1 MADDQLAATTDVAA
15 PAVPDAGAPV
25 PPADAPVA
33 PVAVPAVPPDL
44 VTIAPDALEL
54 FVRIATVVH
63 GPAPELEKVAFVL
76 DTACAATG
84 ALRGAFVRLDE
95 PSSDAVHVAGAL
107 SLHELGGPA
116 RVELVRRT
124 LRAGAVLDIAPGR
137 PGQLRVLA
145 VPVPRREQRPHGA
158 LVVRSADDAG
168 FRDGGLAAMQALAA
182 HLGVA
187 LDNLG
192 ELHEVQAL
200 RELQKDA
207 VQQLQEAV
215 RPAMPTGV
223 PDTELGV
230 HYLQADPYAQ
240 TGGDLYDWQ
249 LLPDGDLLLVVVDVM
264 GKGVAATKDAVNVI
278 HAVRLLVL
286 EDAPLERVVARADE
300 ILARHYPELV
310 ATLLLGR
317 YTPSTGVL
325 RLAGGGHP
333 PLLLMTADHD
343 VREVLA
349 PGLPIGWPGAGSI
362 EVVTVTLG
370 RNDTAVFYTDGLT
383 EATKDIEEGF
393 ARLAT
398 AARETARYPAMPMA
412 RALVERALEGHTH
425 SDDSL
430 ALVLRRRTPPDTV
443 AAPPMRPFEYR
454 FSPMAANVSLVRH
467 TLGDWL
473 TLQGVVGTDRD
484 DLLLIAS
491 ELCSNAVRAGSGA
504 PGSLA
509 LRARADED
517 AVVIDVEDDGE
528 GFELPAAA
536 TDGDLPDVDAETGR
550 GLFLVRVLAD
560 DLRVSVEDGRTVVSV
575 VKRAVLS
582 AWH

>member
-1 MADDQLAATTDVAA
+1 MADEHSTTDVVTPPAA
-15 PAVPDAGAPV
+15 TGAP
-25 PPADAPVA
+25 D
-33 PVAVPAVPPDL
+33 VPADL

-54 FVRIATVVH
+54 FVRVATIVH
-63 GPAPELEKVAFVL
+63 GPATEADKLAFVV
-76 DTACAATG
+76 DTACAAAG
-84 ALRGAFVRLDE
+84 ATRGAFVRLDE
-95 PSSDAVHVAGAL
+95 ETLDAVHVAGSL
-107 SLHELGGPA
+107 SLEGLDAPT

-124 LRAGAVLDIAPGR
+124 LRAGGVLDVAAPT
-137 PGQLRVLA
+137 PVLA
-145 VPVPRREQRPHGA
+145 VPVPRHERRPHGA
-158 LVVRSADDAG
+158 LVVAAPAAEDKR
-168 FRDGGLAAMQALAA
+168 FRDGAVAAMQALAA

-187 LDNLG
+187 LDNVG
-192 ELHEVQAL
+192 QLHELRQL

-207 VQQLQEAV
+207 VHQLQEAV

-333 PLLLMTADHD
+333 PLLVLTADHD

-349 PGLPIGWPGAGSI
+349 PGIPIGWPGAGSL
-362 EVVTVTLG
+362 EVVTITLG
-370 RNDTAVFYTDGLT
+370 RNDTAVFYTDGLI
-383 EATKDIEEGF
+383 EATKDIDDGV
-393 ARLAT
+393 ARLAR

-430 ALVLRRRTPPDTV
+430 ALVLRRRSPPESE
-443 AAPPMRPFEYR
+443 AGPLMRPFEYR
-454 FSPMAANVSLVRH
+454 FSPVASNVSLVRH

-473 TLQGVVGTDRD
+473 TLQGVTGTDRD
-484 DLLLIAS
+484 DLVLIAS
-491 ELCSNAVRAGSGA
+491 ELCANAVRAASGA

-509 LRARADED
+509 LRARADGD
-517 AVVIDVEDDGE
+517 SIVVEVEDDGD
-528 GFELPAAA
+528 GFELPPTT
-536 TDGDLPDVDAETGR
+536 TDGDLPDPDAESGR
-550 GLFLVRVLAD
+550 GLFLVGVLAD
-560 DLRVSVEDGRTVVSV
+560 QLRVAVGNGRTVVSA
-575 VKRAVLS
+575 VKRAVLPT
-582 AWH
+582 HN

>member
-1 MADDQLAATTDVAA
+1 M
-15 PAVPDAGAPV
+15 PAVPA
-25 PPADAPVA
+25 
-33 PVAVPAVPPDL
+33 DL
-44 VTIAPDALEL
+44 VTIAPEALEL
-54 FVRIATVVH
+54 FVRVATIVH
-63 GPAPELEKVAFVL
+63 GPATEADKLAFVV
-76 DTACAATG
+76 DTACAAAG
-84 ALRGAFVRLDE
+84 ASRGAFVRLDE
-95 PSSDAVHVAGAL
+95 ATLDAVHVAGSL
-107 SLHELGGPA
+107 SLRDLDAPT

-124 LRAGAVLDIAPGR
+124 LRAGGVLDVAAAMP
-137 PGQLRVLA
+137 VLA
-145 VPVPRREQRPHGA
+145 VPVPRHEQRPHGA
-158 LVVRSADDAG
+158 LVVAAPGDDR
-168 FRDGGLAAMQALAA
+168 FREGATAAMQALAA

-192 ELHEVQAL
+192 QLQELRQL

-207 VQQLQEAV
+207 VHQLQEAV

-249 LLPDGDLLLVVVDVM
+249 LLPDGDLLIVVVDVM

-286 EDAPLERVVARADE
+286 EDAPFERVVARADE
-300 ILARHYPELV
+300 ILARHYPDLV

-333 PLLLMTADHD
+333 PLLVMTADHE

-349 PGLPIGWPGAGSI
+349 PGIPIGWPGAGSI
-362 EVVTVTLG
+362 EVVTITLG
-370 RNDTAVFYTDGLT
+370 RNDTAVFYTDGLV
-383 EATKDIEEGF
+383 EATKDIEDGF
-393 ARLAT
+393 ARLAG

-430 ALVLRRRTPPDTV
+430 ALVLRRRSPPESE
-443 AAPPMRPFEYR
+443 AGPRMRPFEYR
-454 FSPMAANVSLVRH
+454 FSPVAANVSLVRH
-467 TLGDWL
+467 TLRDWL
-473 TLQGVVGTDRD
+473 TLQDVTGTDRD
-484 DLLLIAS
+484 DLVLIAS
-491 ELCSNAVRAGSGA
+491 ELCANAVRAASGA

-509 LRARADED
+509 LRARADGD
-517 AVVIDVEDDGE
+517 SIVVEVEDDGD
-528 GFELPAAA
+528 GFELPPPAN
-536 TDGDLPDVDAETGR
+536 DGDLPDPDAESGR
-550 GLFLVRVLAD
+550 GLFLVGVLAD
-560 DLRVSVEDGRTVVSV
+560 ELRVAVDSGRTVVSA
-575 VKRAVLS
+575 VKRAVLP
-582 AWH
+582 AHN

>member
-1 MADDQLAATTDVAA
+1 VADQHSTTDVA
-15 PAVPDAGAPV
+15 V
-25 PPADAPVA
+25 PPTATSTPD
-33 PVAVPAVPPDL
+33 VPPEL
-44 VTIAPDALEL
+44 VTIAPDALDL
-54 FVRIATVVH
+54 FVRVATIVH
-63 GPAPELEKVAFVL
+63 GPATEADKLAFVV

-84 ALRGAFVRLDE
+84 AARGAFVRLDPE
-95 PSSDAVHVAGAL
+95 SLDATHVAGSL
-107 SLHELGGPA
+107 SLDALDTPT

-124 LRAGAVLDIAPGR
+124 LRAGTVLDVAAATP
-137 PGQLRVLA
+137 VLA
-145 VPVPRREQRPHGA
+145 VPVPRHEQRPHGA
-158 LVVRSADDAG
+158 LVVAAPAAG
-168 FRDGGLAAMQALAA
+168 TRFPDGALAAMEALAA

-192 ELHEVQAL
+192 QLHELRQL

-207 VQQLQEAV
+207 VHQLQEAV

-333 PLLLMTADHD
+333 PLLVMTADHE

-349 PGLPIGWPGAGSI
+349 PGIPIGWPGAGST
-362 EVVTVTLG
+362 EVVTITLG
-370 RNDTAVFYTDGLT
+370 RNDIAVFYTDGLI

-393 ARLAT
+393 ARLAG
-398 AARETARYPAMPMA
+398 AAHETARYPAMAMA

-430 ALVLRRRTPPDTV
+430 ALVLRRRSPPES
-443 AAPPMRPFEYR
+443 AAGPLMRPFEYR
-454 FSPMAANVSLVRH
+454 VSPVAANVSLVRH
-467 TLGDWL
+467 TLRDWL
-473 TLQGVVGTDRD
+473 TLQDVTGTDRD
-484 DLLLIAS
+484 DLVLIAS
-491 ELCSNAVRAGSGA
+491 ELCANAVHAASGA

-509 LRARADED
+509 LRARADGD
-517 AVVIDVEDDGE
+517 AIVVEVEDDGE
-528 GFELPAAA
+528 GFELPPAP
-536 TDGDLPDVDAETGR
+536 TDGDLPDPDAESGR
-550 GLFLVRVLAD
+550 GLFLVGVLAD
-560 DLRVSVEDGRTVVSV
+560 ELRVAVDNGHTVVSA
-575 VKRAVLS
+575 VKRAVLPTRN
-582 AWH
+582 

>member
-1 MADDQLAATTDVAA
+1 MADEHSTTDVAVPAAAAA
-15 PAVPDAGAPV
+15 PEPAPV
-25 PPADAPVA
+25 VG
-33 PVAVPAVPPDL
+33 VPTDL
-44 VTIAPDALEL
+44 VTIAPDALDL
-54 FVRIATVVH
+54 FVRVATIVH
-63 GPAPELEKVAFVL
+63 GPAPEADKLAFVVH
-76 DTACAATG
+76 TACAAAG
-84 ALRGAFVRLDE
+84 APRGAFVRLDE
-95 PSSDAVHVAGAL
+95 EKLDAVHVAGSL
-107 SLHELGGPA
+107 SLDALDAPT

-124 LRAGAVLDIAPGR
+124 LRAGAVLEVAATTA
-137 PGQLRVLA
+137 VLA
-145 VPVPRREQRPHGA
+145 VPVPRHEQRPHGA
-158 LVVRSADDAG
+158 LVVTAPAG
-168 FRDGGLAAMQALAA
+168 GQFRDGALAAVQALAA

-192 ELHEVQAL
+192 QLHELRQL

-207 VQQLQEAV
+207 VHQLQEAV
-215 RPAMPTGV
+215 RPAMPNGV

-240 TGGDLYDWQ
+240 TGGDRYDWQ

-333 PLLLMTADHD
+333 PLLVMTTDHE

-349 PGLPIGWPGAGSI
+349 PGIPLGWPGAGSL

-370 RNDTAVFYTDGLT
+370 RNDIAVFYTDGLI
-383 EATKDIEEGF
+383 EATKDIDEGF
-393 ARLAT
+393 ARLAR

-430 ALVLRRRTPPDTV
+430 ALVLRRRSPPDSE
-443 AAPPMRPFEYR
+443 AGPLMRPFEYR
-454 FSPMAANVSLVRH
+454 FSPVAANVSLVRH
-467 TLGDWL
+467 TLDDWL
-473 TLQGVVGTDRD
+473 TLQGVTGSDRD
-484 DLLLIAS
+484 DLVLIAS
-491 ELCSNAVRAGSGA
+491 ELCANALRAASGA

-509 LRARADED
+509 LRARADGD
-517 AVVIDVEDDGE
+517 AIVLEVEDDGE
-528 GFELPAAA
+528 GFELRPAA
-536 TDGDLPDVDAETGR
+536 TDGDLPDPDAESGR
-550 GLFLVRVLAD
+550 GLFLVGVLAD
-560 DLRVSVEDGRTVVSV
+560 DLRVTVDSGHTVVSA
-575 VKRAVLS
+575 VKRAVLP
-582 AWH
+582 AHN